1 MTAHQVTTQ
10 AIASSQPKID
20 PNQVVESFALFTED
34 GQNMFN
40 TQNVLIS
47 AMMTALEDLEAR
59 VTALE
64 A

>member
-10 AIASSQPKID
+10 AIISSQTKID
-20 PNQVVESFALFTED
+20 PNQVVERFALFTEG
-34 GQNMFN
+34 GQNAFAEQN
-40 TQNVLIS
+40 TLI
-47 AMMTALEDLEAR
+47 ADILAALEDLEAR